1 MYAVAI
7 VASCRENFNA
17 LTHCDCISAASL
29 EEAQNLFEMKE
40 LEKLD
45 NSDDLFRGSL
55 ELNEQENQE
64 IEELKK
70 ENTELKERLKGTN
83 PVSEDELETEEKKDM
98 TEAERPQARG
108 GL

>member
-17 LTHCDCISAASL
+17 SKHCDCIGAASI

-45 NSDDLFRGSL
+45 NSDDLFRESL

-70 ENTELKERLKGTN
+70 ENADLKDKLKGAN
-83 PVSEDELETEEKKDM
+83 PVSEDEIETEE
-98 TEAERPQARG
+98 
-108 GL
+108 

>member
-1 MYAVAI
+1 M
-7 VASCRENFNA
+7 
-17 LTHCDCISAASL
+17 
-29 EEAQNLFEMKE
+29 
-40 LEKLD
+40 
-45 NSDDLFRGSL
+45 
-55 ELNEQENQE
+55 NEQENQE